1 MSLLTNLNFENV
13 RFFTNN
19 VSDNSASGGRN
30 LLIQMSINGRG
41 YRTLSD
47 YVGVSLLQVLT
58 VIKLKITRLKVTMR
72 RRSSV
77 FSNILSDGRSSQTMI
92 FPLLVSMASTLMD
105 ITWKVATWKSADI
118 ITTKMKMSRN

>member
-92 FPLLVSMASTLMD
+92 FPQLVSMASTLMD